1 MKKFLKSKI
10 GQVLLPIVSL
20 IIIVG
25 LILFIN
31 SYPPSVKSLYKEFS
45 QTAKVDYNLAI
56 SNLKEKCDGK
66 GIFGKLETER
76 MLEVVQME
84 MDKINTDFVAST
96 GGTVE
101 DYSNIKITN
110 VKVEKSSSSKYRDI
124 LITVENNSSKSVRYI
139 KINLYYKDDEGNI
152 IKSEWTNDSATIK
165 SGATQIINKMTEQNG
180 WSTVSCEIDEVKFE

>member
-10 GQVLLPIVSL
+10 GQILLPTVSL

-31 SYPPSVKSLYKEFS
+31 SYPPSVKNLYKEFG

-165 SGATQIINKMTEQNG
+165 SGAAQIIDKMTEQNG
-180 WSTVSCEIDEVKFE
+180 WTTVSCEIDEVKFE